1 MPDTGPHPVGQVN
14 CPSCGRLVYI
24 NQDGRLRHHH
34 ADGSKTACPASRQPA
49 PGGSVLVRKLRDGV
63 VIKVRH
69 AAGTFDQAARQRW
82 AALSLYLKAVC
93 EAIDNDLVTAE
104 TAFLPY
110 VVMPDG
116 LTLGEKI
123 APQIE
128 AAYSSGTM
136 PALMAGNG

>member
-69 AAGTFDQAARQRW
+69 AAGTFADDAVTDELVLLETEW
-82 AALSLYLKAVC
+82 AALAVIAATDAAAA
-93 EAIDNDLVTAE
+93 ERDRLADLADLCRAT
-104 TAFLPY
+104 Y
-110 VVMPDG
+110 RRDDG
-116 LTLGEKI
+116 G
-123 APQIE
+123 
-128 AAYSSGTM
+128 
-136 PALMAGNG
+136 PALSFAWCIRQEGSGRA